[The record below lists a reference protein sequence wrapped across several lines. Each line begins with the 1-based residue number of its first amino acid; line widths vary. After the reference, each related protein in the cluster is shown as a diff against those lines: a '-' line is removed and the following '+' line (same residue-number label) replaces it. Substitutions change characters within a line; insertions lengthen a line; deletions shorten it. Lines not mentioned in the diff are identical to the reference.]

1 MKRKISPSY
10 KRCLYRE
17 SKFFH
22 HVIIQKTVTSFLLS
36 FVTRHLEIPLLV
48 PWDIRKMSCSTSIEK
63 RNRTMAL
70 LLTNSMTWTSFLTFP
85 SLKYVIYN
93 GAVVLPLCGLFWCY
107 LLSVIPCEKGALS
120 EYFCQTVWIHYL
132 YSCPVKTVKY
142 IFMISKMSKWA
153 RKNLVGAI
161 YLVVSTSQC

>member
-1 MKRKISPSY
+1 M
-10 KRCLYRE
+10 
-17 SKFFH
+17 
-22 HVIIQKTVTSFLLS
+22 
-36 FVTRHLEIPLLV
+36 
-48 PWDIRKMSCSTSIEK
+48 PWDIRKMSCSRSIEK

-93 GAVVLPLCGLFWCY
+93 GAVVLRLCGLFWCY

-132 YSCPVKTVKY
+132 YSSPVNTVKY

-161 YLVVSTSQC
+161 YLVVSTSQTVLDTLNNKAFYNLKKVECSWQYYEVLIVNFIDEELRV